1 MLYTRENVGPVKKKN
16 TESAELEANKKIDKI
31 IKKYNQ
37 SLNEIPEWIKNI
49 ENEKFQFKG
58 KKFGSFDG
66 KIKVLIKKNVF
77 NRGWDN
83 NGEIPPESS
92 IIFENLFTYYLGKK
106 IDSMIH
112 VSESK
117 LYILQQLGIEEFNKD
132 IISNRLANDP
142 NLKLLNEKL
151 SYLYTLKD
159 KKEKM
164 ISAVS
169 KDKKETANA
178 IFESYFFTCNKNE
191 NDSKLKEIAEL
202 LSLTVD
208 FKSPV
213 NKRESH
219 VYKR

>member
-37 SLNEIPEWIKNI
+37 ILNEIPEWIKDI
-49 ENEKFQFKG
+49 ENEKFRFKG

-83 NGEIPPESS
+83 NGKIPPESS

-117 LYILQQLGIEEFNKD
+117 LYILQQLGVKEFNKD
-132 IISNRLANDP
+132 IISKRLENDP
-142 NLKLLNEKL
+142 NLKLLNEKI

-159 KKEKM
+159 KKEK
-164 ISAVS
+164 ILSAVS

-178 IFESYFFTCNKNE
+178 MFESYFFTCNENKN
-191 NDSKLKEIAEL
+191 DAKFKEIAEL
-202 LSLTVD
+202 LSLAVD

-219 VYKR
+219 VHKR

>member
-1 MLYTRENVGPVKKKN
+1 MLYTRENIGIIKKKTN
-16 TESAELEANKKIDKI
+16 VSLETEANKKIDKI
-31 IKKYNQ
+31 IKQYNQ
-37 SLNEIPEWIKNI
+37 TLNEIPEWIKNI

-58 KKFGSFDG
+58 KNFGAFEG
-66 KIKVLIKKNVF
+66 KIKALIKKNVF

-83 NGEIPPESS
+83 NGEMLPESS
-92 IIFENLFTYYLGKK
+92 IIFENLFTYSLGKK
-106 IDSMIH
+106 IESMIH

-117 LYILQQLGIEEFNKD
+117 LYILQQLGIENFNQD

-164 ISAVS
+164 LSAVS

-191 NDSKLKEIAEL
+191 NDSKFKEIAEL

-219 VYKR
+219 VHKR